1 MKNTAKQLNDEE
13 KIRNEI
19 LALES
24 KEELENEEKI
34 LNRLKALQ
42 KKVDER
48 TKRKSNALKQ
58 AQILT
63 KNAIAKVVLNVL
75 KMEDDYDKCEKL
87 SDYDNIKE
95 RVEKNLKFYFQFYN
109 ANKNLPGI
117 RTPIIDEGKNL
128 KSEEN

>member
-1 MKNTAKQLNDEE
+1 MANTAKQLTDEE

-24 KEELENEEKI
+24 KEELENEEK
-34 LNRLKALQ
+34 LNNRLKALQ

-48 TKRKSNALKQ
+48 NKRKSNALKQ

-63 KNAIAKVVLNVL
+63 KNAIAEVVLNIL
-75 KMEDDYDKCEKL
+75 KMEDDYNKCKKL

-95 RVEKNLKFYFQFYN
+95 RVEKNIKFYFQFYN

-117 RTPIIDEGKNL
+117 RTPKIDEDEKL
-128 KSEEN
+128 KAFYS